1 MNPNDTVLCYFC
13 RRSNTEVQK
22 LIIPSGEKF
31 GICDRCVV
39 LCYEVLRK
47 EGVDLTPQP
56 QPKGEPPS
64 N

>member
-1 MNPNDTVLCYFC
+1 MNPNDTLCYFC
-13 RRSNTEVQK
+13 RRSSAEVQK
-22 LIIPSGEKF
+22 LIVPSGDDF

-39 LCYEVLRK
+39 LCYDILRR

-56 QPKGEPPS
+56 EPTDELSP